1 MSSARAGAAMATS
14 VGCFQGDSGVE
25 FIYGG
30 GGGLLPCSAR
40 IRGWCKLY
48 LEDRIRNLLRF
59 HEGDKPSSVGDSS
72 QPDSLVHLIHIA

>member
-1 MSSARAGAAMATS
+1 VLGASKGIPGWSLYT
-14 VGCFQGDSGVE
+14 V
-25 FIYGG
+25 G